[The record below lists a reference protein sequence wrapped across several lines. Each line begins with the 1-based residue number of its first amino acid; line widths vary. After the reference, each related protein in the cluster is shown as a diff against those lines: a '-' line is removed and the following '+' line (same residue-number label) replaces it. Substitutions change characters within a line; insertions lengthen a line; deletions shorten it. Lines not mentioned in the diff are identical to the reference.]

1 MLQSPSFYSAV
12 SFFLKVKSKYVENS
26 FITMPFWNVHDKK
39 KERAKA
45 YSENFN
51 FISVSFLCLNKE

>member
-39 KERAKA
+39 KKELKLIQK
-45 YSENFN
+45 
-51 FISVSFLCLNKE
+51 ISILFQFLFPCV